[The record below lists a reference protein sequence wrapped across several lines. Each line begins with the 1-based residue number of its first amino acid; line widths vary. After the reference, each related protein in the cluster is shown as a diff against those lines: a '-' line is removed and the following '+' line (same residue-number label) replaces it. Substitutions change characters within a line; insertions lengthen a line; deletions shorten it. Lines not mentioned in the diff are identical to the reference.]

1 MTSTTSNHPIQGS
14 LVALITPM
22 LPDGRLDLPTYRKL
36 IDWHI
41 EQGTNGLVVVG
52 TTGESPTVSMEENS
66 ELIRI
71 AVEHTAGRVPV
82 IAGAG
87 ANSTAEAVELSKGAN
102 DVGADAILSVVP
114 YYNRPTQ
121 EGMYQHFR
129 TVAEAVD
136 IPVILYNVPGRTV
149 ADLQTQTALRLAQI
163 DNITGIKDA
172 TGDIARGVELIRQAP
187 DGFSVY
193 SGDDATA
200 AALILLG
207 GKGNISVTANVA
219 PRLVS
224 QLCAAALA
232 GDARRTREI
241 NELLSPLNRA
251 LFVEGNPIPVK
262 WALAKLGLTALGYR
276 LPLVELSEP
285 HHAAVLDALAAAG
298 ISANA

>member
-1 MTSTTSNHPIQGS
+1 MTSTASNRPIQGS
-14 LVALITPM
+14 LVALLTPM
-22 LPDGRLDLPTYRKL
+22 LPDGSLDLPAYRKL

-121 EGMYQHFR
+121 EGLYQHFR

-136 IPVILYNVPGRTV
+136 IPVILYNVPGRTI
-149 ADLQTQTALRLAQI
+149 ADLSNQTALRLAEI

-172 TGDIARGVELIRQAP
+172 TGDIGRGVDLIRQAP

-224 QLCAAALA
+224 DMCAAALA
-232 GDARRTREI
+232 GDVAATRKI
-241 NELLSPLNRA
+241 NEMLSPLNKA
-251 LFVEGNPIPVK
+251 LFLEANPIPVK
-262 WALAKLGLTALGYR
+262 WAAAQLGLTQLGYR
-276 LPLVELSEP
+276 LPLVEFSAQF
-285 HHAAVLDALAAAG
+285 HGAVKDALVAAG
-298 ISANA
+298 ITRNA

>member
-1 MTSTTSNHPIQGS
+1 MTSTASNRPIQGS

-121 EGMYQHFR
+121 EGLYQHFR

-136 IPVILYNVPGRTV
+136 IPVILYNVPGRTM
-149 ADLQTQTALRLAQI
+149 ADLQNLTALRLAEI

-172 TGDIARGVELIRQAP
+172 TGDIGRGVDLIRQAP
-187 DGFSVY
+187 EGFSVY

-200 AALILLG
+200 AALMLLG

-219 PRLVS
+219 PRLLS
-224 QLCAAALA
+224 DMCAAALA
-232 GDARRTREI
+232 GDVKRTRQI
-241 NELLSPLNRA
+241 NEQLSVVNKV
-251 LFVEGNPIPVK
+251 LFLEANPIPVK
-262 WALAKLGLTALGYR
+262 WAMAHLGLTELGYR
-276 LPLVELSEP
+276 LPLVELSQQY
-285 HHAAVLDALAAAG
+285 HGAVSEALAAAG
-298 ISANA
+298 ISRHA

>member
-149 ADLQTQTALRLAQI
+149 ADLQTQTTLRLAQI

>member
-121 EGMYQHFR
+121 VGMYQHFR

>member
-241 NELLSPLNRA
+241 NEVLSPLNRA

>member
-22 LPDGRLDLPTYRKL
+22 LPDGSLDLPTYRKL

-149 ADLQTQTALRLAQI
+149 ADLQTQTTLRLAQI

-187 DGFSVY
+187 EGFSVY

-224 QLCAAALA
+224 ELCAAALA
-232 GDARRTREI
+232 GDVRRTREI
-241 NELLSPLNRA
+241 NERLSPLNRA

-285 HHAAVLDALAAAG
+285 HHAAVLEALAAAG